1 VSSRKSGL
9 GRGLDALI
17 PTGAGPT
24 SGAVARQT
32 PGDDTATM
40 FGLIDPDGAVR
51 DRLPITVDEMKALY
65 ADMVEARA
73 FDTKSMALQRQGRLA
88 TYAPFRGQE
97 GAQIGAAAALHDDDW
112 VAATYRDAAL
122 NWRAGYPWELLIL
135 GRTGDE
141 RGGEVP
147 EGVNILPPSIT
158 VGGHMIHAV
167 GLAWAE
173 MLTGTDRIAFTSFG
187 DGATSE
193 GDFHE
198 AMNFAAVYNTP
209 TVFFCQNN
217 GYAISYPTS
226 EQTRSESI
234 AIKAEAYGMP
244 GIRVDGNDVVA
255 VLVAVREAASLARS
269 GAGPSLIE
277 AVTYR
282 IGPHTTADDPSR
294 YRPADEGDQWED
306 KDPLERVRRL
316 LESQGAWTEEWQSE
330 LETEATQTIER
341 AVDWAESI
349 PEPTFEE
356 MLSRMYAQPTAPL
369 REQLDHEGGR
379 PPSDPPSG
387 QGGGK
392 HAGSTHGAVDG

>member
-17 PTGAGPT
+17 PPAPSTTPTGIL
-24 SGAVARQT
+24 RQT
-32 PGDDTATM
+32 AGEDGSAM
-40 FGLIDPDGAVR
+40 FVLINPDGSVE
-51 DRLPITVDEMKALY
+51 DRLPITLEEMKALY
-65 ADMVEARA
+65 ADMVEARV
-73 FDTKSMALQRQGRLA
+73 FDSKSIALQRQGRLA

-97 GAQIGAAAALHDDDW
+97 AAQIGAAAALGDSDW

-141 RGGEVP
+141 RGGQLP
-147 EGVNILPPSIT
+147 SNINVLPPSIT

-173 MLTGTDRIAFTSFG
+173 MLNGTDRVALTSFG

-198 AMNFAAVYNTP
+198 AMNFASVYGTP

-217 GYAISYPTS
+217 GYAISLPTS

-234 AIKAEAYGMP
+234 AIKAAAYGMP
-244 GIRVDGNDVVA
+244 GLRVDGNDVVA
-255 VLVAVREAASLARS
+255 VLVAVREAISMAR
-269 GAGPSLIE
+269 GGEGPSLVE

-282 IGPHTTADDPSR
+282 LGPHTTSDDPAR
-294 YRPADEGDQWED
+294 YRDEEERAEWEER
-306 KDPLERVRRL
+306 DPLIRVQRL
-316 LESQGAWTEEWQSE
+316 LQRQGSWSQEWHDD
-330 LETEATQTIER
+330 LEHKAAATIES
-341 AVDWAESI
+341 AVEWAEAV
-349 PEPTFEE
+349 PEPTFRE
-356 MLSRMYAQPTAPL
+356 MIERVYAEPTDPL
-369 REQLDHEGGR
+369 LEQLKEGE
-379 PPSDPPSG
+379 
-387 QGGGK
+387 QG
-392 HAGSTHGAVDG
+392 HG

>member
-1 VSSRKSGL
+1 
-9 GRGLDALI
+9 
-17 PTGAGPT
+17 
-24 SGAVARQT
+24 
-32 PGDDTATM
+32 
-40 FGLIDPDGAVR
+40 
-51 DRLPITVDEMKALY
+51 
-65 ADMVEARA
+65 
-73 FDTKSMALQRQGRLA
+73 
-88 TYAPFRGQE
+88 
-97 GAQIGAAAALHDDDW
+97 
-112 VAATYRDAAL
+112 
-122 NWRAGYPWELLIL
+122 
-135 GRTGDE
+135 
-141 RGGEVP
+141 
-147 EGVNILPPSIT
+147 
-158 VGGHMIHAV
+158 MIHAV

-173 MLTGTDRIAFTSFG
+173 MLTGTDRIAFTSLG

-316 LESQGAWTEEWQSE
+316 LESQGAWTEDWQSE

-369 REQLDHEGGR
+369 REQLDHEAGR
-379 PPSDPPSG
+379 PPSDPPPG
-387 QGGGK
+387 HGGGE
-392 HAGSTHGAVDG
+392 HAGSPHGAVDG